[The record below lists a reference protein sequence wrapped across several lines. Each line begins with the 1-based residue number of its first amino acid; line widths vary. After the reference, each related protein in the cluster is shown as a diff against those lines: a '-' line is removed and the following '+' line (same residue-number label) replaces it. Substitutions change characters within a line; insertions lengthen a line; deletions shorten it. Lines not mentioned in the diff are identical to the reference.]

1 MPILTEIN
9 DENPLHIVSAKTFMR
24 HAEQVAADAKHL
36 ADRSRIDYVR
46 LMLAH
51 AFPGYET
58 AVFRRAWDENDPT
71 LVRIESS
78 AAPSI
83 ATDGDDSDLS
93 TEQRDAIFDAE
104 HRVRLV
110 HAGIDDNLAAHLDEN
125 EHSHGEWTEYTLPLD
140 PCH

>member
-1 MPILTEIN
+1 MPILIENN
-9 DENPLHIVSAKTFMR
+9 DGDPLHIVSAKTFMR

-71 LVRIESS
+71 LLRIESS
-78 AAPSI
+78 AEPSI
-83 ATDGDDSDLS
+83 TTDGDDSDLS
-93 TEQRDAIFDAE
+93 ADRTHAIFEAE

-125 EHSHGEWTEYTLPLD
+125 EHSHGEWIEHALPLH
-140 PCH
+140 PSH